1 MKVYFMKTGLI
12 AISVLLSAACFGQA
26 GALGKY
32 LEFPDGQAG
41 NGKAI
46 FNGKKPVEVAI
57 QTKDDVVE
65 HVSVAFQDT
74 TAAKVIEEYNQLIDL
89 FREDK
94 NCMNLNMDEEILEG
108 EDLARK
114 MEKGKKYEAHFN
126 YYDPDRNPP
135 LTDALVDKLSDF
147 FTEKQRVRMKE
158 LMKKVADAPESQ
170 KAVAR
175 AEMIDE
181 MRKMG
186 LGEGPDAQPDPAKV
200 FQFMAA
206 FMGGLKDLADGD
218 IWFQIQEFQPPRS
231 KDKEKRF
238 QLVLYY
244 NPKIE
249 EPVK

>member
-1 MKVYFMKTGLI
+1 MKFIFMKTWLVALSI
-12 AISVLLSAACFGQA
+12 LLSAVCFGQA
-26 GALGKY
+26 GGLGKY
-32 LEFPDGQAG
+32 LEFPENQPG
-41 NGKAI
+41 NGKAV

-57 QTKDDVVE
+57 QTKDDVVD
-65 HVSVAFQDT
+65 HVSVTFQDT

-94 NCMNLNMDEEILEG
+94 DCMNFNMDEEILEG
-108 EDLARK
+108 EDIARK
-114 MEKGKKYEAHFN
+114 MDKGKKYEAHFN
-126 YYDPDRNPP
+126 YYNPDRNPP
-135 LTDALVDKLSDF
+135 LTDALLDKVSDF
-147 FTEKQRVRMKE
+147 FTEKQLARMKE
-158 LMKKVADAPESQ
+158 LMQKVADAPESQ

-186 LGEGPDAQPDPAKV
+186 LGEDPDAQPDPAKV

-218 IWFQIQEFQPPRS
+218 IWFQIQQFQPPRQ

-244 NPKIE
+244 NPQIE